1 MFDDVQLYFQNV
13 VELTII
19 KNSVGNFN
27 DIKLRSLPK
36 LKKITFKNYENMLLE
51 TFNFIKV
58 NGLKSVFY
66 DNCLNIKEL
75 DLIKNLFE
83 TNNYELKISK

>member
-1 MFDDVQLYFQNV
+1 
-13 VELTII
+13 
-19 KNSVGNFN
+19 
-27 DIKLRSLPK
+27 
-36 LKKITFKNYENMLLE
+36 LKKITFKNYEHTLLE

-58 NGLKSVFY
+58 NGLKSVVY